1 MENKKEY
8 VHIYTGSSIFVK
20 MLQSHLEEVGIYT
33 IIKDT
38 MQSGL
43 RSGFGGGIPGHIQL
57 FIRQDQIKKARPII
71 DNALKG
77 LEDH

>member
-1 MENKKEY
+1 MENNEEY
-8 VHIYTGSSIFVK
+8 VHIYTGPSIFIK
-20 MLQSHLEEVGIYT
+20 MLQSHLEDVGIYA

-57 FIRQDQIKKARPII
+57 FIRQNQIKKAQPII
-71 DNALKG
+71 DDALKG
-77 LEDH
+77 IE